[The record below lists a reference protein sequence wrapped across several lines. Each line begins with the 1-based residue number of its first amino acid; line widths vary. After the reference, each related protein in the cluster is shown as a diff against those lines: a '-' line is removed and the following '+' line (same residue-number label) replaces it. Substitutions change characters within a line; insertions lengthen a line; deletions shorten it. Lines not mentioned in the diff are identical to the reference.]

1 MSLSYK
7 HRKSKRLFRQNGA
20 LFAIGLLLAGSIMNI
35 AAASD
40 ADLPPPG
47 GVSYSQ
53 LMTLSD
59 AWRQTTSTRERISLN
74 GLWEFHPV
82 LAPEDLE
89 KIPKQNT
96 GWGWFKVP
104 GAWPTEPN
112 GMSFYLKPEVLSRFK
127 ATELNSAWYRRKI
140 SVPKEWEGRR
150 VRLSAD
156 LIQSCGIVF
165 VDGVKSGEL
174 YYPGG
179 ELDLTGKLLPGRY
192 HTLAVLVSAK
202 PEEQL
207 EYMGHDRLVKLKSNL
222 RNRGICGDLYL
233 ESLPMTAA
241 ISDVHV
247 ITSTKNGRI
256 TFDTGF
262 VTLPKGNYR
271 LEAEVSEGGNVVRT
285 FASEPF
291 SSNGGNIRHSFGGFW
306 NDPKLWDI
314 DAPRNLYVANVKLF
328 SVGGE
333 LLDDFLP
340 QEFGFREFSIAGRD
354 FYLNGKKI
362 HLRALVTPAPQE
374 ADLGSVERIDYIVRA
389 AKQFGANFLIGWNY
403 SFAPGVFAYPAGF
416 HRYTSER
423 GMLTSL
429 TLPHIKDF
437 GNDLKNPVNLEEYR
451 RQTEHLIRRF
461 QNIPG
466 VVMYVMNHN
475 RIGYMGDQNP
485 LRIGNDYRP
494 DRYVALSARKQAAIA
509 DKIAKTFDASRP
521 VYHHESGNFGDVCS
535 LNCYLNWVP
544 RQERGDWLEVW
555 EKNGTMPVFFVEWGM
570 PHVASWSSWRGPE
583 FIWNSKVLQCLW
595 VNEYNAAIFGEEAY
609 RLDGAKRSLYDL
621 QTAKT
626 SGNRP
631 AFFYDLGANG
641 NLTWIEDVRRVRAW
655 FASTDFPNLRAR
667 GISGLL
673 PWDQAQLWNWLARGK
688 ADRDNPARFGNLKRP
703 GLVPDR
709 IESRGEAI
717 NNPVAKFC
725 LNVAGETV
733 RKNFQDFLCRI
744 AGRNGDFTENGHN
757 FHSGE
762 VVRKSLQLL
771 NDSRHDAEIGWS
783 WSVPEFGLSGT
794 GRSVVPPGGRTDIP
808 LEFTVPENIVGKAVI
823 HAEFKLPSG
832 EKLNDSFVLDFFAVP
847 TVAGIQSQI
856 GLYDPEGSA
865 APLLR
870 KLGVPFRLITDQH
883 NLDGV
888 ELLVIG
894 RDGLKNFP
902 FELSERLEAGLKLL
916 LLEQKAE
923 ELRRIGLRCLELG
936 MREVFLADGK
946 KLHDWRG
953 CSTMLPFYR
962 KTDEFESNY
971 PLVNANFFRRTRP
984 WRAGNRGSLA
994 DVVVEKP
1001 QIGDWL
1007 PAASCGFDLQYA
1019 PLLRLAEGRGCV
1031 VLCQYAVSGRTESE
1045 PEAEKILAQA
1055 LVELDRYTPV
1065 VRRKVFYSGDAVGT
1079 ALLEA
1084 LRIPFVPYRNAASLP
1099 KNSLLVVGPGG
1110 IDGNLSEL
1118 VARGMNILALGLS
1131 AEELNRAFPGGF
1143 QTKNGDFYSDYVSG
1157 LAKIPEFAG
1166 IGNAELHWRGKVRF
1180 DAFSPDSPGGRMLNW
1195 KKIGDGCIVAV
1206 QLPPWKFSE
1215 TEFSCRT
1222 TRRRTTYLVSRLLAN
1237 LGAAY
1242 RSGFFPML
1250 DRIAGRRE
1258 FELPNDCWQ
1267 LCADPQNNG
1276 VRLGWQ
1282 KAGFRPE
1289 SGWRKVRVPGWVEEQ
1304 YPELACG
1311 NGRFWLRLEF
1321 TLPLGLAERLDE
1333 LFLGVI
1339 NQETHIWINGVPIGS
1354 ETGEKRRWI
1363 SREYKIPAG
1372 VLKNGRNVLTIRCV
1386 DTEHQG
1392 GILNLPLLKGAPGK
1406 SFYTDI
1412 MEAADDPYGYFRW

>member
-1 MSLSYK
+1 MVL
-7 HRKSKRLFRQNGA
+7 KRYGKLLWA
-20 LFAIGLLLAGSIMNI
+20 ALLLWCQTGF
-35 AAASD
+35 
-40 ADLPPPG
+40 ADG
-47 GVSYSQ
+47 GKVAESFDMPCPDGMSRSR

-59 AWRQTTSTRERISLN
+59 AWRQTTPTRERISLN

-82 LAPEDLE
+82 LAPDELE
-89 KIPKQNT
+89 KIPGPET

-127 ATELNSAWYRRKI
+127 AAELNSAWYRREI
-140 SVPKEWEGRR
+140 DVPEEWKGRR
-150 VRLSAD
+150 IRLSAD

-165 VDGVKSGEL
+165 VDGVKAGVL

-179 ELDLTGKLLPGRY
+179 ELELTGKLLPGSH

-233 ESLPMTAA
+233 ESLPLAAA

-247 ITSTKNGRI
+247 ITSVKSGRI

-262 VTLPKGNYR
+262 VTLPAGTYR
-271 LEAEVSEGGNVVRT
+271 LEAEVSEGRNVVRT

-291 SSNGGNIRHSFGGFW
+291 AVKDGENIRRSFGGLW

-314 DAPRNLYVANVKLF
+314 DTPQNLYVADVKLL
-328 SVGGE
+328 SAGGE
-333 LLDDFLP
+333 ILDRFLP
-340 QEFGFREFSIAGRD
+340 QEFGFREFSIDGRD

-374 ADLGSVERIDYIVRA
+374 ADLGSAGRIDHMVRTA
-389 AKQFGANFLIGWNY
+389 RQFGANFLIGWNY
-403 SFAPGVFAYPAGF
+403 SFAPGVFAYPAGY

-437 GNDLKNPVNLEEYR
+437 GNDLENPANLAEYR

-466 VVMYVMNHN
+466 VIMYVMNHN
-475 RIGYMGDQNP
+475 RLGYMGDQNP

-494 DRYVALSARKQAAIA
+494 ERYIALPVRKQGRIA
-509 DKIAKTFDASRP
+509 EKTAKAFDASRP

-544 RQERGDWLEVW
+544 RQERGDWLEPW
-555 EKNGTMPVFFVEWGM
+555 ENNGTMPVFFVEWGL

-595 VNEYNAAIFGEEAY
+595 VNEYNAAILGEEAY
-609 RLDGAKRSLYDL
+609 RFEEAKRSLYDL
-621 QTAKT
+621 QAAKT

-655 FASTDFPNLRAR
+655 FASKDFPNLRAR

-673 PWDQAQLWNWLARGK
+673 PWDQAQLWNWFSRGE
-688 ADRDNPARFGNLKRP
+688 ADRDNPVRFENLKRP

-717 NNPVAKFC
+717 NNPVAKFR

-733 RKNFQDFLCRI
+733 RKNFQEFLCRI
-744 AGRNGDFTENGHN
+744 AGRVGDFTENGHN
-757 FHSGE
+757 FHPGE
-762 VVRKSLQLL
+762 TIRKSLQLL
-771 NDSRHDAEIGWS
+771 NDSRRDAEIGWN
-783 WSVPEFGLSGT
+783 WSVPEFGFSGT
-794 GRSVVPPGGRTDIP
+794 GSAIVPPGGRTDIP
-808 LEFTVPENIVGKAVI
+808 LEFTVPENTVGKAVLR
-823 HAEFKLPSG
+823 AEFKLPSG
-832 EKLNDSFVLDFFAVP
+832 EKLEDSFALDLFAAP
-847 TVAGIQSQI
+847 SAAGLRSQV

-865 APLLR
+865 APLLQ
-870 KLGVPFRLITDQH
+870 KLGVPFRRVANRH

-894 RDGLKNFP
+894 RNGLKDFP
-902 FELSERLEAGLKLL
+902 FELSGRLESGLKLL
-916 LLEQKAE
+916 LLEQNAE
-923 ELRRIGLRCLELG
+923 ELRRIGLRCVEFG
-936 MREVFLADGK
+936 MREAFLPDGG

-953 CSTMLPFYR
+953 SSTMLPFYR
-962 KTDEFESNY
+962 RTDDFESNY

-1019 PLLRLAEGRGCV
+1019 PLLRLTEGRGCV
-1031 VLCQYAVSGRTESE
+1031 MLCQYAVSGRTESD
-1045 PEAEKILAQA
+1045 PEAGKILAQA
-1055 LVELDRYTPV
+1055 LVDLDRYEPAA
-1065 VRRKVFYSGDAVGT
+1065 RRTVFYSGDEAGS
-1079 ALLEA
+1079 ALLKA
-1084 LRIPFVPYRNAASLP
+1084 LHIPFAPYCDAASLP
-1099 KNSLLVVGPGG
+1099 ENALLVVGPGG
-1110 IDGNLSEL
+1110 AGEKLSDL
-1118 VARGMNILALGLS
+1118 AAAGMNILALGLS
-1131 AEELNRAFPGGF
+1131 AEELNRAFPGEF
-1143 QTKNGDFYSDYVSG
+1143 QTENGEFYSDYIPG

-1180 DAFSPDSPGGRMLNW
+1180 DAFSPDSPGGRMLSR
-1195 KKIGDGCIVAV
+1195 KKIGKGCVIAM

-1222 TRRRTTYLVSRLLAN
+1222 TRRRTAYLASRLLAN

-1242 RSGFFPML
+1242 RSGFFAML
-1250 DRIAGRRE
+1250 DRTAGRRE

-1267 LCADPQNNG
+1267 LCADPQDRG
-1276 VRLGWQ
+1276 ERQGWQ
-1282 KAGFRPE
+1282 KASFRP
-1289 SGWRKVRVPGWVEEQ
+1289 GRDWRKVRVPGWVEEQ
-1304 YPELACG
+1304 FPELARG

-1321 TLPLGLAERLDE
+1321 TLPPGLAERLDE
-1333 LFLGVI
+1333 LFLGSI
-1339 NQETHIWINGVPIGS
+1339 NQETHVWINGIPIGS

-1363 SREYKIPAG
+1363 TREYRIPAG
-1372 VLKNGRNVLTIRCV
+1372 VLKTGRNVLTIRCV

-1392 GILNLPLLKGAPGK
+1392 GILNLPFLKGAAGK

-1412 MEAADDPYGYFRW
+1412 PEAADDPYGYFRW